1 MCTPSSAR
9 LSPVSGHLCAM
20 LRGDAWCSY
29 ICGYNLIMEAIGLRE
44 LNQNPSRAVARVRAG
59 MSLLV
64 TDRGVPVLRMVPE
77 VGQLTMLQRA
87 VLDGK
92 AQPPATA
99 QMPDVI
105 AELSELPGDLG
116 DMIVGERDRERN
128 R

>member
-1 MCTPSSAR
+1 
-9 LSPVSGHLCAM
+9 
-20 LRGDAWCSY
+20 
-29 ICGYNLIMEAIGLRE
+29 METIGLRE
-44 LNQNPSRAVARVRAG
+44 LNQNPSMAVARVRAG
-59 MSLLV
+59 ISLLV

-77 VGQLTMLQRA
+77 VGQLTMPQRA

-116 DMIVGERDRERN
+116 DMIVSERDRERD